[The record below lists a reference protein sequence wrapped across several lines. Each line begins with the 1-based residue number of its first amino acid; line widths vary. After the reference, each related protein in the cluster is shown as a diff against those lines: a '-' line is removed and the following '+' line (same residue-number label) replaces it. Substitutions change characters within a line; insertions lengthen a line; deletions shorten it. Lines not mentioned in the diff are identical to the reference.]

1 MAVFGKKKEVEKPFG
16 PADCR
21 LCHNGASS
29 LETSEGAILGLMN
42 AVYPLGKVVTLFVVT
57 YVGDRWG
64 RKLPLSIELV
74 GCIAFAVLLG
84 LAKGLPS
91 FSSSLQG
98 YCWASSPPSSVSQ
111 APVVITKLAY
121 PTQRGRSPRPYY
133 DVDEVLRSNYSGFYF
148 AAWCTFGTFKIASTR
163 SWRVPSLLQTFKV
176 SLP

>member
-1 MAVFGKKKEVEKPFG
+1 
-16 PADCR
+16 
-21 LCHNGASS
+21 
-29 LETSEGAILGLMN
+29 
-42 AVYPLGKVVTLFVVT
+42 
-57 YVGDRWG
+57 
-64 RKLPLSIELV
+64 
-74 GCIAFAVLLG
+74 
-84 LAKGLPS
+84 
-91 FSSSLQG
+91 SSLQG

-121 PTQRGRSPRPYY
+121 PTQRGRVTAMQHFFCKWNMRFSCSPRPYY